1 MAHLLQLNI
10 PLTLKTN
17 NMTPKEKAKDL
28 IATFAEALPHKSFGV
43 IIERDWETAKQCA
56 MIAINERIEEMH
68 SLLPQIGDS
77 WEVKKVEYLN
87 KVRNEIEKF

>member
-1 MAHLLQLNI
+1 
-10 PLTLKTN
+10 
-17 NMTPKEKAKDL
+17 
-28 IATFAEALPHKSFGV
+28 V
-43 IIERDWETAKQCA
+43 IIERDWETAKKCA

-87 KVRNEIEKF
+87 KVRNGIEKF